1 MKLYITGGG
10 TGGHVTPGLAIARYF
25 ESKRSDME
33 VRFAGTSRGI
43 ESRLVPREGYALDTV
58 EIVGL
63 RRAFSPS
70 AIGHNLNALRLAA
83 ASIGT
88 AKKLLRKAQPDVV
101 IGCGGYASFPIVS
114 AAQKLG
120 IPTVLLE
127 VNAFPGITTKMLAK
141 KADKVLICFEEARE
155 LVGGGEKV
163 VLTGSPVRGEIVFA
177 DRAKARAKLGLAP
190 EDKLVVSFWGSMG
203 AKYMN
208 EHMAGMLALESKKG
222 TRFRHVHATGS
233 AAVRWLPK
241 MAREQGAVLE
251 GGQIELTEYIY
262 DMASYMAA
270 ADLVICRAGAAT
282 IGELC
287 ALGRASIMVPSP
299 YVAENHQEKN
309 ARALEHAGACEVLLE
324 HDASPEKLLQM
335 TERLL
340 ADHTKREAMG
350 RSAAKLAQLDAG
362 EKIYQEI
369 LSVLPR

>member
-43 ESRLVPREGYALDTV
+43 ESRLVPREGYPLDTI
-58 EIVGL
+58 EIIGL
-63 RRAFSPS
+63 RRAFNPS

-88 AKKLLRKAQPDVV
+88 AKKLLRQAQPDVV

-127 VNAFPGITTKMLAK
+127 VNAYPGITTKMLAK
-141 KADKVLICFEEARE
+141 KADKVLICFEEARS
-155 LVGGGEKV
+155 LVGGGDKV

-177 DRAKARAKLGLAP
+177 DRAKARAKLGLTP

-208 EHMAGMLALESKKG
+208 EHMAGMLALETKKG
-222 TRFRHVHATGS
+222 TNFHHVHATGS
-233 AAVRWLPK
+233 AAVQWLPK

-251 GGQIELTEYIY
+251 GGKIELTEYIY

-324 HDASPEKLLQM
+324 QEATPEKLLNM

-340 ADHTKREAMG
+340 AENVKREAMG
-350 RSAAKLAQLDAG
+350 KAAAKLAQLDAG

-369 LSVLPR
+369 LTVLPQ

>member
-25 ESKRSDME
+25 QSKRPDTE
-33 VRFAGTSRGI
+33 IRFAGTSKGI
-43 ESRLVPREGYALDTV
+43 ESRLVPREGYPLDTI
-58 EIVGL
+58 EITGL
-63 RRAFSPS
+63 RRSFHPS
-70 AIGHNLNALRLAA
+70 AIGHNLRALQLAA
-83 ASIGT
+83 ASIGK
-88 AKKLLRKAQPDVV
+88 AKKLLRQAQPDVV

-127 VNAFPGITTKMLAK
+127 VNAYPGVTTKMLAK

-155 LVGGGEKV
+155 LVGGGDKV
-163 VLTGSPVRGEIVFA
+163 VLTGAPVRGEIVFA
-177 DRAKARAKLGLAP
+177 DRAQARAKLGLVP
-190 EDKLVVSFWGSMG
+190 TDKLVVSFWGSMG

-208 EHMAGMLALESKKG
+208 EHMAGMLARETAHG
-222 TRFRHVHATGS
+222 TTFRHIHATG
-233 AAVRWLPK
+233 AAAAEWLPR
-241 MAREQGAVLE
+241 MAREQGAQLE
-251 GGQIELTEYIY
+251 GGSIELTEYIY

-309 ARALEHAGACEVLLE
+309 ARALEHAGACSVLLE
-324 HDASPEKLLQM
+324 REATPDKLLEL
-335 TERLL
+335 TEQLL
-340 ADHTKREAMG
+340 ADDTRRTEMG
-350 RSAAKLAQLDAG
+350 RAAARLAQLDAG
-362 EKIYQEI
+362 EKIYQQI
-369 LSVLPR
+369 LQAVQQ